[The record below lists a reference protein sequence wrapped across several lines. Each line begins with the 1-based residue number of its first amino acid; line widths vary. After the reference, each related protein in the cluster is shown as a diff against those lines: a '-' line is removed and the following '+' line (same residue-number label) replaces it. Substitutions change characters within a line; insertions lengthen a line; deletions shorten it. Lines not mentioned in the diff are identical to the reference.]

1 LIFFTSFKM
10 PTTTGSS
17 FYSSTVKYVVI
28 GSVIG
33 VRLSIIRDTELLLLD
48 QRLDGRNDLALT
60 VRVDGVLGA
69 ERIEVLVV
77 L

>member
-1 LIFFTSFKM
+1 M

>member
-1 LIFFTSFKM
+1 M

-33 VRLSIIRDTELLLLD
+33 VRLSKIRDTELLLLN
-48 QRLDGRNDLALT
+48 QRLDSRNELALT
-60 VRVDGVLGA
+60 VRVDGVLGT
-69 ERIEVLVV
+69 ESIEVLVV